1 MIVLGNPG
9 YDFLEYAFRDQDQT
23 EDFLQFV
30 EDEGLVNKLIIKI
43 LRLFLVEIPNSTS
56 EELDVEKFG

>member
-9 YDFLEYAFRDQDQT
+9 YQFLEYSFRDQERT

-30 EDEGLVNKLIIKI
+30 EDEELVNKLIIKI
-43 LRLFLVEIPNSTS
+43 LRLILVEIPNSIS
-56 EELDVEKFG
+56 EEQDTEIFG